1 MQQKKKKTIKLE
13 KLRNKLKIGLNKNLE
28 CKRKKTLKTNYK
40 KKKQRKEKYKK
51 KDYINTYEEY
61 RKYSKK
67 NAKKKI

>member
-1 MQQKKKKTIKLE
+1 MQKKKDIKD
-13 KLRNKLKIGLNKNLE
+13 KLQ
-28 CKRKKTLKTNYK
+28 